1 MSCSICGKK
10 DHNARTC
17 PYKNKSMPRDHALW
31 LKFDNMTQKE
41 ASDLQAQ
48 ILKDKN
54 RLAPNARG
62 TAAKGKTAELPG
74 RIQKAL
80 GLRGGG
86 NGSKKK

>member
-17 PYKNKSMPRDHALW
+17 PYKDRSIPRDHALW

-48 ILKDKN
+48 ILK
-54 RLAPNARG
+54 
-62 TAAKGKTAELPG
+62 
-74 RIQKAL
+74 
-80 GLRGGG
+80 
-86 NGSKKK
+86 